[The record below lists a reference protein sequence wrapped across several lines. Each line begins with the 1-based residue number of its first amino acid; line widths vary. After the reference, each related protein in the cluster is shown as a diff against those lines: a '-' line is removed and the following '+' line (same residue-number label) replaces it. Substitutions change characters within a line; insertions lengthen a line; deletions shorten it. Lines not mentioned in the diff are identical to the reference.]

1 MPKNRTDSKT
11 GGISLRRMRQKIRA
25 ARGLRDLAQLRQKYP
40 RAADVWLESA
50 QALDRLGREE
60 QAIPFYERAIRLGLS
75 GSALR
80 DALICLGSSL
90 RTVGRVQEAVR
101 RFQQAKRRFPDDVV
115 VELFLALGYHDAA
128 QATEAL
134 RLTALAC
141 LRESG
146 NRNLKPFRSV
156 LRRKFRSLGRNRHV
170 NGKSVMGKN
179 GL

>member
-1 MPKNRTDSKT
+1 
-11 GGISLRRMRQKIRA
+11 MRQR
-25 ARGLRDLAQLRQKYP
+25 YP
-40 RAADVWLESA
+40 RQAGVWLESA
-50 QALDRLGREE
+50 LALDRLGREE

-75 GSALR
+75 GSALC

-90 RTVGRVQEAVR
+90 RNVGRVRDAVR
-101 RFQQAKRRFPDDVV
+101 KFQQAKRRFPGDVV

-146 NRNLKPFRSV
+146 DRNLEPFRGV
-156 LRRKFRSLGRNRHV
+156 LRRKFRSLGRNGHV
-170 NGKSVMGKN
+170 NGKSVNGKN
-179 GL
+179 GGSGPV